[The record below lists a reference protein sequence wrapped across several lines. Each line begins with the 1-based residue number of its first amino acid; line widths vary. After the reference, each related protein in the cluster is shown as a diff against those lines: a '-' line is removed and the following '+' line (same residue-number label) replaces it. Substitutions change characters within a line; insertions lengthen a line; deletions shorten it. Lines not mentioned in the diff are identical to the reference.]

1 MSEKQ
6 RETPTEL
13 ANKRLQELETAKA
26 TKDLNDAMANLSRN
40 GKNDLSKEDMFK
52 AMHEM
57 TRQIKLNES
66 KTIDTVTSAAIQTAL
81 DVSMQMKSLDDP
93 RLRRQAMITLKTIND
108 NIKLSEDSSKNNV
121 DEAAVKRNLVVAIDN
136 LKTESLM
143 SRIAD
148 KMSQKQGV
156 VGDAMD
162 TAGPIFGLMKD
173 ALKKVSSVIVSKN
186 TNDEAPAFLDHQIER
201 KPVQDMPKPVASPPV
216 QVTEKTGNEITVP
229 TIATAAPTVIVRMDD
244 LKSDIHA
251 VKEADESILEHIKDI
266 SAVMKEQLIMAQ
278 DQSERDNAHRME
290 ANFRKFKVKG
300 NSNTNQQPTQ
310 TQPEGESS
318 GLLDFI
324 TPLLFGP
331 KGLMKVLMRFI
342 IGAGG
347 MILSMLNPKNIWKF
361 AKGVVTV
368 VTDLAGKIFGKLGGL
383 FDDLGGVLGKIGK
396 FGKLAKGIPYIGQI
410 IAVVFGIFDFFNSFM
425 NADEVL
431 GKAKEAITLWDRVS
445 AGIGGFVGGIVGIAD
460 SILGLFDI
468 ETDMGGFV
476 KEKVAGLL
484 SNIPNLIVARFE
496 MLLDLKDVIEQK
508 IDSGISAIKG
518 GFQVFMDIL
527 DDISNFISDLGPTLK
542 KMFTEK
548 ARQIL
553 NVLPGD
559 LGDKLLPTEEK
570 PKQKED
576 EQKPET
582 KKPETKKPE
591 EQNFVQRAL
600 SNLPSLSD
608 IFGKKEEKAKVE
620 KEAAIVA
627 AQNNST
633 TNVNN
638 VSNTSSS
645 NTNIY
650 QSMPIA
656 TRPSDDSFRVVI

>member
-1 MSEKQ
+1 MSENQ

-26 TKDLNDAMANLSRN
+26 TKDLNDAMANLSKN

-186 TNDEAPAFLDHQIER
+186 TKDEAPAFLDHQIER
-201 KPVQDMPKPVASPPV
+201 KPVQDMPKPVALPPV
-216 QVTEKTGNEITVP
+216 QVTEKSGNEITVP
-229 TIATAAPTVIVRMDD
+229 TIATAAPTVIVHMDD

-266 SAVMKEQLIMAQ
+266 SAVMKEQLIMDQ

-310 TQPEGESS
+310 TQPEGKSS

-383 FDDLGGVLGKIGK
+383 FDDLGGVLGKIGE
-396 FGKLAKGIPYIGQI
+396 FGKLTKGIPYIGQI

-527 DDISNFISDLGPTLK
+527 DDISNFISNLGPTLK

-576 EQKPET
+576 EQ
-582 KKPETKKPE
+582 KPETKKPE

-656 TRPSDDSFRVVI
+656 TRPSDDSFRVI

>member
-1 MSEKQ
+1 MSENQ

-26 TKDLNDAMANLSRN
+26 TKDLNDAMANLSKN

-186 TNDEAPAFLDHQIER
+186 TKDETPTFLDHQIER
-201 KPVQDMPKPVASPPV
+201 KPVQDMPKPVALPPV
-216 QVTEKTGNEITVP
+216 RVTEKTGNEITVP
-229 TIATAAPTVIVRMDD
+229 TIATAAPTVIVHMDD

-310 TQPEGESS
+310 TQPEGSS
-318 GLLDFI
+318 GGLLDFI

-383 FDDLGGVLGKIGK
+383 FDDLGGVLGKIGE

-410 IAVVFGIFDFFNSFM
+410 IAVAFGIFDFFNSFM

-527 DDISNFISDLGPTLK
+527 DDISNFISNLGPTLK

-576 EQKPET
+576 EQ
-582 KKPETKKPE
+582 KPETKKPE

>member
-1 MSEKQ
+1 MSENQ

-26 TKDLNDAMANLSRN
+26 TKDLNDAMANLSKN

-186 TNDEAPAFLDHQIER
+186 TKDEAPAFLDHQIER
-201 KPVQDMPKPVASPPV
+201 KPVQDMPKPVALPPV

-229 TIATAAPTVIVRMDD
+229 TIATAAPTVIVHMDD

-310 TQPEGESS
+310 TQPEGKSS

-527 DDISNFISDLGPTLK
+527 DDISNFISNLGPTLK

-582 KKPETKKPE
+582 KKPE

-608 IFGKKEEKAKVE
+608 IFGKKEERAKVE

>member
-1 MSEKQ
+1 MSENQ

-26 TKDLNDAMANLSRN
+26 TKDLNDAMSNLSKN

-156 VGDAMD
+156 VGDTMD

-186 TNDEAPAFLDHQIER
+186 TKDETPAFLDHQIER
-201 KPVQDMPKPVASPPV
+201 KPVQDMPKPVALPPV
-216 QVTEKTGNEITVP
+216 QFTEKSGNEITVP
-229 TIATAAPTVIVRMDD
+229 TIASPAPTVIVHMDD

-266 SAVMKEQLIMAQ
+266 SAVMKEQLIMSQ
-278 DQSERDNAHRME
+278 DQNERDNAHRME

-300 NSNTNQQPTQ
+300 NSNTSQQPTQ
-310 TQPEGESS
+310 TQPEGKSG

-396 FGKLAKGIPYIGQI
+396 IGKLAKGIPYIGQI
-410 IAVVFGIFDFFNSFM
+410 IAVVVGIFDFFSSFM

-445 AGIGGFVGGIVGIAD
+445 AGIGGFIGGIVGIAD
-460 SILGLFDI
+460 SILGLFGI

-496 MLLDLKDVIEQK
+496 MLLDLKDVIGQK
-508 IDSGISAIKG
+508 IDAGISAIKG
-518 GFQVFMDIL
+518 GFQVFIDIL
-527 DDISNFISDLGPTLK
+527 DDISNFISNLGPTLK

-582 KKPETKKPE
+582 KKPE

-600 SNLPSLSD
+600 SSLPSLSD

-620 KEAAIVA
+620 KEAAVVA

>member
-1 MSEKQ
+1 MSENQ

-26 TKDLNDAMANLSRN
+26 TKDLNDAMSNLSKN

-156 VGDAMD
+156 VGDTMD

-186 TNDEAPAFLDHQIER
+186 TKDKTPAFLDHQIER
-201 KPVQDMPKPVASPPV
+201 KPVQDTPRPVALPPV
-216 QVTEKTGNEITVP
+216 QVTEKSGNEITVP
-229 TIATAAPTVIVRMDD
+229 TIASPAPAVIVHMDD

-278 DQSERDNAHRME
+278 DQNERDNAHRME

-300 NSNTNQQPTQ
+300 NNNTSQQPTQ
-310 TQPEGESS
+310 TQPEGKSG

-396 FGKLAKGIPYIGQI
+396 IGKLAKGIPYIGQI
-410 IAVVFGIFDFFNSFM
+410 IAVVVGIFDFFSSFM

-445 AGIGGFVGGIVGIAD
+445 AGIGGFIGGIVGIAD
-460 SILGLFDI
+460 SLLGLFGI

-496 MLLDLKDVIEQK
+496 MLLDLKDVIVQK
-508 IDSGISAIKG
+508 IDAGISAIKG
-518 GFQVFMDIL
+518 GFQVFIDIL
-527 DDISNFISDLGPTLK
+527 DDISNFISNLGPTLK

-582 KKPETKKPE
+582 KKPE

-600 SNLPSLSD
+600 SKLPSLSD

-620 KEAAIVA
+620 KEAAAVA

>member
-1 MSEKQ
+1 MSENQ

-13 ANKRLQELETAKA
+13 ANKRIQELETAKA
-26 TKDLNDAMANLSRN
+26 TKDLNDAMSNLSKK
-40 GKNDLSKEDMFK
+40 GSGDLSKEDMFK

-57 TRQIKLNES
+57 TKQIKLNES
-66 KTIDTVTSAAIQTAL
+66 KTIDSVTSAAIQTAL
-81 DVSMQMKSLDDP
+81 DVSMQMKTLDDP

-173 ALKKVSSVIVSKN
+173 TLKKVSGAIASKKGK
-186 TNDEAPAFLDHQIER
+186 DESPTFLDHQIER
-201 KPVQDMPKPVASPPV
+201 KPIKDMPKPVALPPV
-216 QVTEKTGNEITVP
+216 QVKERDEKQLTVP
-229 TIATAAPTVIVRMDD
+229 VSVPSTVQAPTVIVRMDE
-244 LKSDIHA
+244 LKSDMHA

-290 ANFRKFKVKG
+290 GNFRKFKVKG
-300 NSNTNQQPTQ
+300 NNSTNQQPTQ
-310 TQPEGESS
+310 TQPEGKSG

-324 TPLLFGP
+324 TPLLFGS
-331 KGLMKVLMRFI
+331 KGLMKTLMRFVLS
-342 IGAGG
+342 AGG
-347 MILSMLNPKNIWKF
+347 LILSMLNPKNIWKF
-361 AKGVVTV
+361 AKGAVTV
-368 VTDLAGKIFGKLGGL
+368 VTDLAGKIFGKLGSL
-383 FDDLGGVLGKIGK
+383 FDDMGGVLGKIGK

-445 AGIGGFVGGIVGIAD
+445 AGLGGFIGGIVGIAD
-460 SILGLFDI
+460 SILGLFGI

-476 KEKVAGLL
+476 KEKIAGLL
-484 SNIPNLIVARFE
+484 SNIPDLIVARFE
-496 MLLDLKDVIEQK
+496 MLLDLKDTIAQK
-508 IDSGISAIKG
+508 IDSGLSAIKG
-518 GFQVFMDIL
+518 GFQVFIDIL
-527 DDISNFISDLGPTLK
+527 DDISSFTSNLGPTLK

-576 EQKPET
+576 KEEKPEN
-582 KKPETKKPE
+582 KKPE

-608 IFGKKEEKAKVE
+608 IFGKKDDKEKKE
-620 KEAAIVA
+620 KEAALVA

-638 VSNTSSS
+638 VSNMSSS

-656 TRPSDDSFRVVI
+656 TRPSDDSFRVI